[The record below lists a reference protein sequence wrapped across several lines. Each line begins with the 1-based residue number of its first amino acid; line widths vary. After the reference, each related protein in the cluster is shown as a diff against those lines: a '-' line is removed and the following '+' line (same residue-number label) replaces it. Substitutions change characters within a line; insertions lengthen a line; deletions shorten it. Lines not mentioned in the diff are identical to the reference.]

1 MKSAVFQLSI
11 SSHADAEEAVV
22 ALVGDLFGGAPSV
35 YTDADTGKTTASVFL
50 TKRSEWT
57 KSKKKELQIRL
68 KLLRAAGVDPGP
80 GRIHFKTLKRQDWAE
95 SWKKHFKPIQVGK
108 ALLIKPSWSR
118 LRARR
123 GQACVILDPGLSFG
137 TGQHA
142 TTLFCLEQ
150 IVRCR
155 RADERQSFL
164 DMGTGSGIL
173 AISAAKLGYSPV
185 QAFDF
190 DPEAVRIS
198 RINADQNNVL
208 AQVRTARCD
217 LTKLPLHSK
226 TKFDLICA
234 NLIYDLLLS
243 ERERIVNRLEPSG
256 SLILAGILKTQ
267 FAQVK
272 SAYEEIGMTL
282 KRTKTEKEWQSGQ
295 FIFQSGFSRK

>member
-1 MKSAVFQLSI
+1 M
-11 SSHADAEEAVV
+11 
-22 ALVGDLFGGAPSV
+22 
-35 YTDADTGKTTASVFL
+35 
-50 TKRSEWT
+50 
-57 KSKKKELQIRL
+57 
-68 KLLRAAGVDPGP
+68 
-80 GRIHFKTLKRQDWAE
+80 
-95 SWKKHFKPIQVGK
+95 
-108 ALLIKPSWSR
+108 
-118 LRARR
+118 
-123 GQACVILDPGLSFG
+123 
-137 TGQHA
+137 
-142 TTLFCLEQ
+142 FCLEQ

-295 FIFQSGFSRK
+295 FIFQSGISRQ